1 MITKWRT
8 TKKMNNVFKS
18 IFLYVANKFGLDL
31 VQQIEQENDF
41 FETEKMSVTAP
52 ISERVATITLMGS
65 TIKVDGTSARAE
77 LIQECATN
85 LYQNH
90 LKSACTFALGTG
102 SALIKP
108 NTNGDRF
115 GFDIIP
121 EQNYRITGY
130 IGDYI
135 YSMLIVV
142 GEYQTNNHTYTLVER
157 QEIKK
162 DADGISYIEIDYS
175 AFRDDKPCNLSETRW
190 SDRETHRIAN
200 VDHLLLGRIKCPV
213 TNRKDVNSPN
223 GVPITF
229 GQNEITGNIKG
240 SYRQYNTEREDKET
254 MIFADKSLMKKDEK
268 TGRTTIPKGKDRL
281 FMLVH
286 GRNLDDKTMD
296 VFSPEIRETP
306 LDNAIERNYRTL
318 ELSIG
323 LGEGILSKSNLTYKN
338 MDEVRASKSSTYAFM
353 SALRN
358 QIDSC
363 IEDVLRA
370 IDVIANYN
378 NITPMG
384 EYEAHIEWSDE
395 YMTSV
400 SERFNQMLQA
410 ETAGWIDAAE
420 GRSVLMNEDIDE
432 SREAIEKIESKKPKQ
447 IDAMFGGAE

>member
-1 MITKWRT
+1 
-8 TKKMNNVFKS
+8 MNNVFKN
-18 IFLYVANKFGLDL
+18 IFLYIANKFGLDL
-31 VQQIEQENDF
+31 VQQLEQDNDF
-41 FETEKMSVTAP
+41 FETDKMSVTAP
-52 ISERVATITLMGS
+52 LAERLSAITLMGS
-65 TIKVDGTSARAE
+65 DIKVDGTSARAE

-102 SALIKP
+102 SVLIKP

-142 GEYQTNNHTYTLVER
+142 GEYQANNKTYTLVEK

-162 DADGISYIEIDYS
+162 DADGTPYIEVEYN
-175 AFRDDKPCNLSETRW
+175 AFRDDKPCSLSETRW
-190 SDRETHRIAN
+190 SDRETLRIAN
-200 VDHLLLGRIKCPV
+200 VDHLLLGRIKCPI

-229 GQNEITGNIKG
+229 GQNEIIDNVKS

-254 MIFADKSLMKKDEK
+254 MIFADKSIFKDRGDGK
-268 TGRTTIPKGKDRL
+268 GTVLPKGKERL
-281 FMLVH
+281 FLKIHGSRNVEDTML
-286 GRNLDDKTMD
+286 DTY
-296 VFSPEIRETP
+296 SPEIRETP
-306 LDNAIERNYRTL
+306 LDNSIERNYRTL
-318 ELSIG
+318 ELALG
-323 LGEGILSKSNLTYKN
+323 LGEGVLSKSTLTYTN
-338 MDEVRASKSSTYAFM
+338 MDEVRASKSATYAFI
-353 SALRN
+353 SAFRN

-363 IEDVLRA
+363 VEDLMRA

-378 NITPMG
+378 GITPQG
-384 EYEAHIEWSDE
+384 EYKAHIEWSDE

-410 ETAGWIDAAE
+410 DSAGWIDAAE
-420 GRSVLMNEDIDE
+420 GRSVLLNEDIDE
-432 SREAIEKIESKKPKQ
+432 SREAIEKIESKKPNM
-447 IDAMFGGAE
+447 IDDMLGGAKNEV

>member
-1 MITKWRT
+1 
-8 TKKMNNVFKS
+8 MNNVFKN
-18 IFLYVANKFGLDL
+18 IFLYIANKFGLDL
-31 VQQIEQENDF
+31 VQQLEQDNDF
-41 FETEKMSVTAP
+41 FETDKMSVTAP
-52 ISERVATITLMGS
+52 LAERLSTITLMGS
-65 TIKVDGTSARAE
+65 DIKVDGTSARAE

-102 SALIKP
+102 SVLIKP

-142 GEYQTNNHTYTLVER
+142 GEYQANNKTYTLVEK

-162 DADGISYIEIDYS
+162 DADGTHYIEVEYN

-190 SDRETHRIAN
+190 SDRETLRIAN
-200 VDHLLLGRIKCPV
+200 VDHLLLGRIKCPI

-229 GQNEITGNIKG
+229 GQNEIVDNVKS

-254 MIFADKSLMKKDEK
+254 MIFADKSIFKDRGDGK
-268 TGRTTIPKGKDRL
+268 GTVLPKGKERL
-281 FMLVH
+281 FLKIHGSRNVEDTML
-286 GRNLDDKTMD
+286 DTY
-296 VFSPEIRETP
+296 SPEIRETP
-306 LDNAIERNYRTL
+306 LDNSIERNYRTL
-318 ELSIG
+318 ELALG
-323 LGEGILSKSNLTYKN
+323 LGEGVLSKSTMTYTN
-338 MDEVRASKSSTYAFM
+338 MDEVRASKSATYAFI

-363 IEDVLRA
+363 VEDLLRA

-378 NITPMG
+378 GITPQG

-410 ETAGWIDAAE
+410 ESAGWIDAAE
-420 GRSVLMNEDIDE
+420 GRSVLLNEDIDE
-432 SREAIEKIESKKPKQ
+432 SREAIEKIEKKKPNMVDDILGGGKNE
-447 IDAMFGGAE
+447 DAEI